1 MGDVGRG
8 IAAILRI
15 SNFTNFALPYLDS
28 MPNRLRESTSPYL
41 RQHADNPVDWY
52 EWGPEALELAKSTR
66 KPILL
71 SIGYAACHWCH
82 VMAHESFEDEATAAL
97 MNDLFVNIKVD
108 REERPD
114 LDAIHMQAVQALTGH
129 GGWPMTVFLTPDAVP
144 FHAGTYFPPNDRQ
157 GLPSFQR
164 VLRAVS
170 SAWTEKPESV
180 VAAGQSLTEHL
191 RRAASP
197 STASHVVDQRTMELA
212 VRALAR
218 AFDMR
223 KGGFGGAPK
232 FPPSMALD
240 FLLRHAARTGNA
252 DALNMVVKTW
262 EEMRRGGLYD
272 QVGGGI
278 HRYSVDAD
286 WLVPH
291 FEKMLYDN
299 ALFARLGVRLWQ
311 VTHDEDV
318 KFATEQTLDW
328 VIREMRDPDGGF
340 QSSLDADSEGHEG
353 RFYVWSRDELQRVAG
368 SDARVAEAHW
378 GVTDEGNFEGQNIL
392 FVPNGA
398 AATAART
405 GRPREDVLAALERA
419 RQRLYE
425 HRSRRTWPGKDGKVI
440 ASWNGLMVRAFVEGA
455 RAFGRTEY
463 RDAAGS
469 AGRFMAARLVREGRV
484 FRSTLDGRISGPGL
498 LEDHAAVALA
508 FLDLYSLTFDTA
520 WLRQSREIAE
530 RTVEHFFD
538 RDSDT
543 WYDTASDHE
552 RLLVRPREATDNAT
566 PSGTSLVA
574 ELLLLWSNVDEKPEW
589 RAMAETI
596 VSRVGDAIAQYPQAL
611 GHVAGV
617 AESIVNGGVQVAIAG
632 NPTDVD
638 FGALEARLGQ
648 VFVPGLV
655 IAGGDPAASDQPALM
670 RDRSAID
677 DRATAYVCR
686 GFTCDLPT
694 ADPETLERQVLQLMG
709 DGTRGAAPRH
719 N

>member
-1 MGDVGRG
+1 
-8 IAAILRI
+8 
-15 SNFTNFALPYLDS
+15 
-28 MPNRLRESTSPYL
+28 MPNRLKDSTSPYL

-52 EWGPEALELAKSTR
+52 EWGPDALELAKSTR

-97 MNDLFVNIKVD
+97 MNELFVNIKVD

-170 SAWTEKPESV
+170 NAWREKPESV
-180 VAAGQSLTEHL
+180 VEAGKTLTEHL

-197 STASHVVDQRTMELA
+197 STATHAVDQRTLELA
-212 VRALAR
+212 FRALSR
-218 AFDMR
+218 SFDIR
-223 KGGFGGAPK
+223 RGGFGGAPK

-240 FLLRHAARTGNA
+240 FLLRHAVRTGTSEA
-252 DALNMVVKTW
+252 REMVVKTW
-262 EEMRRGGLYD
+262 TAMRRGGIYD
-272 QVGGGI
+272 QIGGGI

-311 VTHDEDV
+311 VTHDNDV
-318 KFATEQTLDW
+318 KDATEQTFDW
-328 VIREMRDPDGGF
+328 VLREMRSPDGGF

-353 RFYVWSRDELQRVAG
+353 RFYVWSLEELMGVAG
-368 SDARVAEAHW
+368 ADAAVAAAHW
-378 GVTDEGNFEGQNIL
+378 GVTAEGNFEGQNIL
-392 FVPNGA
+392 FVPNGPD
-398 AATAART
+398 ATAART
-405 GRPREDVLAALERA
+405 GLRVDDVQDSLTRA
-419 RQRLYE
+419 RQQLYDA
-425 HRSRRTWPGKDGKVI
+425 RSKRVWPGKDGKVI
-440 ASWNGLMVRAFVEGA
+440 ASWNGLMIRAFVEGA
-455 RAFGRTEY
+455 RALARDDY
-463 RDAAGS
+463 RDAAEA
-469 AGRFMAARLVREGRV
+469 AGRFLIERLVRNGRV
-484 FRSTLDGRISGPGL
+484 SRSTLEGKVSGAGL
-498 LEDHAAVALA
+498 LEDYATVALA
-508 FLDLYSLTFDTA
+508 FLDLYSLTFDTS
-520 WLRQSREIAE
+520 WLQQSRAITE
-530 RTVEHFFD
+530 RTVELFLD
-538 RDSDT
+538 RETDT

-552 RLLVRPREATDNAT
+552 QLLVRPREVTDNAT

-574 ELLLLWSNVDEKPEW
+574 ELLLIWSELDDKPEW
-589 RAMAETI
+589 RSMAETI

-617 AESIVNGGVQVAIAG
+617 AESIVGGGVQVAISGEPAEAG
-632 NPTDVD
+632 
-638 FGALEARLGQ
+638 FRALVARLGQ

-655 IAGGDPAASDQPALM
+655 IAGGDPEAPGQPALM
-670 RDRSAID
+670 HDR
-677 DRATAYVCR
+677 RLVEGHATAYACR

-694 ADPETLERQVLQLMG
+694 ADPETLERQVLLLVGMELSREPQHRATSES
-709 DGTRGAAPRH
+709 D
-719 N
+719 

>member
-1 MGDVGRG
+1 
-8 IAAILRI
+8 
-15 SNFTNFALPYLDS
+15 

-52 EWGPEALELAKSTR
+52 EWGPEALEVAKSTG

-82 VMAHESFEDEATAAL
+82 VMAHESFEDEATATL
-97 MNDLFVNIKVD
+97 MNELFVNIKVD

-197 STASHVVDQRTMELA
+197 STASHAVDQRTMELA
-212 VRALAR
+212 CRALSR
-218 AFDMR
+218 SFDVR

-232 FPPSMALD
+232 FPPSMTLD
-240 FLLRHAARTGNA
+240 FLLRHAVRMGNA
-252 DALNMVVKTW
+252 DALGMVVKTW

-299 ALFARLGVRLWQ
+299 ALFARIGVRLWQ
-311 VTHDEDV
+311 VTRDEDV
-318 KFATEQTLDW
+318 KAATEQTLDW

-353 RFYVWSRDELQRVAG
+353 RFYVWSRDELQKVAG

-392 FVPNGA
+392 FVPNGT
-398 AATAART
+398 AATAVRT
-405 GRPREDVLAALERA
+405 GLPREEVLAALERA

-440 ASWNGLMVRAFVEGA
+440 ASWNGLMIRAFVEGA
-455 RAFGRTEY
+455 RAFGRAQY
-463 RDAAGS
+463 RDAAES
-469 AGRFMAARLVREGRV
+469 AGRFVASRLVREGRV

-520 WLRQSREIAE
+520 WLRQSHEIAE
-530 RTVEHFFD
+530 RTVEHFLD
-538 RDSDT
+538 RDNDT

-552 RLLVRPREATDNAT
+552 RLLVRPREVTDNAT

-574 ELLLLWSNVDEKPEW
+574 ELLLLWSELDEKPEW

-632 NPTDVD
+632 DPTEAG

-655 IAGGDPAASDQPALM
+655 IAGGDPAAADQPALM
-670 RDRSAID
+670 GDRSARD
-677 DRATAYVCR
+677 GRATAYVCR

-694 ADPETLERQVLQLMG
+694 ADPATLERQVLHMMG
-709 DGTRGAAPRH
+709 EGTRSAAPRH

>member
-1 MGDVGRG
+1 
-8 IAAILRI
+8 
-15 SNFTNFALPYLDS
+15 

-52 EWGPEALELAKSTR
+52 EWGPEALELAKSSR

-97 MNDLFVNIKVD
+97 MNELFVNIKVD

-164 VLRAVS
+164 VLRAVAN
-170 SAWTEKPESV
+170 AWQQKPEEV
-180 VAAGQSLTEHL
+180 EAGAQSLTEHI

-197 STASHVVDQRTMELA
+197 STATHAVDERTMELA
-212 VRALAR
+212 FRALSR
-218 AFDMR
+218 AFDVR

-232 FPPSMALD
+232 FPPSMTLD
-240 FLLRHAARTGNA
+240 FLLRHAVRTGNA
-252 DALNMVVKTW
+252 DALGMVTKTF

-278 HRYSVDAD
+278 HRYSVDAE

-299 ALFARLGVRLWQ
+299 ALFARLGVRIWQ
-311 VTHDEDV
+311 VTQDDEV
-318 KFATEQTLDW
+318 RAATEQTLDW
-328 VIREMRDPDGGF
+328 VLRELRDPDGGF

-353 RFYVWSRDELQRVAG
+353 KFYVWSRDELAEIAG
-368 SDARVAEAHW
+368 PDARVAEAHW
-378 GVTDEGNFEGQNIL
+378 GVTSEGNFEGKNIL
-392 FVPNGA
+392 FVPNGT
-398 AATAART
+398 AATASRT
-405 GRPREDVLAALERA
+405 SLSTEEVSAALDRV
-419 RQRLYE
+419 RQRLYDA
-425 HRSRRTWPGKDGKVI
+425 RARRVWPGKDGKVI
-440 ASWNGLMVRAFVEGA
+440 ASWNGLMIRAFVEGA
-455 RAFGRTEY
+455 RAFNRVEY
-463 RDAAGS
+463 REAAES
-469 AGRFMAARLVREGRV
+469 AGGFLATRLVRDGRV
-484 FRSTLDGRISGPGL
+484 SRSTLDGRVSGPGL
-498 LEDHAAVALA
+498 LEDYAAVALA
-508 FLDLYSLTFDTA
+508 YLDLYALTFDTR
-520 WLRQSREIAE
+520 WLEQSREITE
-530 RTVEHFFD
+530 RTVDLFLD
-538 RDSDT
+538 RETDT

-552 RLLVRPREATDNAT
+552 RLLVRPREVTDNAT

-574 ELLLLWSNVDEKPEW
+574 ELLLLWSGVDDRPEW
-589 RAMAETI
+589 RGMAESI
-596 VSRVGDAIAQYPQAL
+596 VSRVGEAIAQYPQAL

-617 AESIVNGGVQVAIAG
+617 ADSLVHGDVQVALAG
-632 NPTDVD
+632 TPTDAG
-638 FGALEARLGQ
+638 FQALAARLGR

-655 IAGGDPAASDQPALM
+655 LAGGSPTDAGQPALM
-670 RDRSAID
+670 RDRTTID
-677 DRATAYVCR
+677 GRAAAYVCR

-694 ADPETLERQVLQLMG
+694 TDADVLEQQVMQLMR
-709 DGTRGAAPRH
+709 DGTRNASLRH
-719 N
+719 T